1 MAKNYTIFLVLF
13 AIVYSPFYV
22 ASQEFKVF
30 TKNDFD
36 LKGPVKSCLV
46 ITNYG
51 QEEFDFDED
60 GFLTKSVTRY
70 NETDYDVTYYKYNGS
85 EIKEKRVENYREG
98 TFNKTTSFANFY
110 SVDTTSG
117 KKVTEKIVSYSKEFL
132 AQNEYVYD
140 SIGRLA
146 HIKHADR
153 EGIDEIAL
161 EYADYKGESTVTY
174 LLDGV
179 VQKSIRTSQKKG
191 KSNADQ
197 RIELTKEFLNGEPNK
212 ALEQVYDGENRLI
225 SKTSFSYTK
234 EKNEFTPE
242 VAMSYLYNDLGM
254 LVEMKINTQK
264 NEDLKK
270 YIYQYDDGEMGNW
283 IKQIVTPDN
292 TYTTRRITYYP
303 MAKN

>member
-1 MAKNYTIFLVLF
+1 MVKNYSTFLVPLIIVAAPFF
-13 AIVYSPFYV
+13 AK
-22 ASQEFKVF
+22 AQEFKIF
-30 TKNDFD
+30 TTSDFD
-36 LKGPVKSCLV
+36 LKGSVKSCVV

-51 QEEFDFDED
+51 KEEFDFDED
-60 GFLTKSVTRY
+60 GLLTKSVTRY
-70 NETDYDVTYYKYNGS
+70 NETDYDITSYKYDNR
-85 EIKEKRVENYREG
+85 EIKEKRVENYRDG
-98 TFNKTTSFANFY
+98 AFNKITSFANFY

-117 KKVTEKIVSYSKEFL
+117 KKVTEKIVSYSKELL

-153 EGIDEIAL
+153 EGIDVIAL
-161 EYADYKGESTVTY
+161 EYLDYKGESTVTY

-179 VQKSIRTSQKKG
+179 VQKTIRTSQKKG

-212 ALEQVYDGENRLI
+212 ALEQVYDGENKMI
-225 SKTSFSYTK
+225 AETK
-234 EKNEFTPE
+234 FVYDTEKKGFIQQE
-242 VAMSYLYNDLGM
+242 AIGYLYNDLGM
-254 LVEMKINTQK
+254 LVEMKTKANK
-264 NEDLKK
+264 SEDLKK

-292 TYTTRRITYYP
+292 TYTTRRIVYY
-303 MAKN
+303 KK